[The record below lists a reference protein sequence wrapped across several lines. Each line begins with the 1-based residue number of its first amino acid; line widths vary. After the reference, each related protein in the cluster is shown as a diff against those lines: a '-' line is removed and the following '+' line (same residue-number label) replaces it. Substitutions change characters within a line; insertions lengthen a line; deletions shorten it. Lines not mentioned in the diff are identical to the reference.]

1 MIMQLGTGIYT
12 PPEAA
17 KLLHEKPETIRR
29 WAFGYSR
36 NRAAG
41 RTAYP
46 ALIQTDLPEVEG
58 ERALTFV
65 ELVELLYIRAFH
77 RAGASW
83 QTIKEAA
90 TVAARLYSSEHPFAL
105 RQVYMDPRRVLYGA
119 LRNPDGSESFVQLR
133 GDAQHELPALVR
145 PFLDQLE
152 FDLNDLASRWW
163 PLGKHAGVVIDP
175 AFAFGAPIV
184 EDAGIRTQTLVDSY
198 RAEVAANGD
207 RTVEHV
213 AWLYE
218 VSPRNVE
225 TALSFHQWLR
235 AA

>member
-12 PPEAA
+12 PLEAA
-17 KLLHEKPETIRR
+17 RLLHEKPETVRR

-36 NRAAG
+36 ERAAG
-41 RTAYP
+41 RVAHP
-46 ALIQTDLPEVEG
+46 PLIQTDLPEIEG

-65 ELVELLYIRAFH
+65 ELIELLYIRAFH
-77 RAGASW
+77 RAGATW
-83 QTIKEAA
+83 HVIKEAA
-90 TVAARLYSSEHPFAL
+90 NVAARLYSAEHPFAL

-133 GDAQHELPALVR
+133 GDAQHELPAMVK
-145 PFLDQLE
+145 PFLDQLD
-152 FDLNDLASRWW
+152 FDMNDRASRWW
-163 PLGKHAGVVIDP
+163 PMGKHAGVVIDP

-184 EDAGIRTQTLVDSY
+184 EDVGIRTRTLADAY
-198 RAEVAANGD
+198 RAESAADGEKAL
-207 RTVEHV
+207 EHV

-218 VSPRNVE
+218 ISPRHVE
-225 TALSFHQWLR
+225 TALSFHQWLQ